1 MDLAFYYAYSFREY
15 YNKTII
21 LLNTIY
27 FQGKQD
33 NFFFNYLFSIGVWLI
48 NTMIV
53 SGDQQRYSAKITCNM
68 LKCLKEFLV

>member
-1 MDLAFYYAYSFREY
+1 MDLAFYYVYSFREY

-33 NFFFNYLFSIGVWLI
+33 NFFFNYLFSIGV
-48 NTMIV
+48 
-53 SGDQQRYSAKITCNM
+53 
-68 LKCLKEFLV
+68 